1 MGIYVYIHVHIYR
14 NWYQRAICSNSY
26 CLQISN
32 WGKKLDERQTYKTD
46 FKILHA
52 VVPWFYMKY
61 AEVLYLIFWYNKSH
75 VISVMASSFLTLISC
90 IHGWFCITGKQDQFT
105 KKAPSSALSQT
116 RILMMVRIPRYTRIC
131 TLALLLQMYMSSI
144 SICILPSVVNASTLV
159 LSMFFNVYFFF
170 FGKLQLEDTQKKT
183 SLYKIWK
190 MQLPNQIT
198 LIFHLL
204 LYLLTCRFGF
214 TNSWRRGW
222 TEH

>member
-61 AEVLYLIFWYNKSH
+61 AKVLYLIFWYNKSH
-75 VISVMASSFLTLISC
+75 VISVIASSFLMLISC
-90 IHGWFCITGKQDQFT
+90 IHEWFCIKQDQFT

-116 RILMMVRIPRYTRIC
+116 RILMMIRILRYTRIC

-170 FGKLQLEDTQKKT
+170 LVNCNWRTHKKKPHCIKFEKCN
-183 SLYKIWK
+183 Y
-190 MQLPNQIT
+190 QIK
-198 LIFHLL
+198 
-204 LYLLTCRFGF
+204 
-214 TNSWRRGW
+214 
-222 TEH
+222 